1 MALATTA
8 ALTVGV
14 TAPSLQNQAAP
25 QVVDIDEHRIVDDA
39 EVALSAIAGLYGVGP
54 IFWAAEALGITPENV
69 VRSAVSTL
77 GSPLL
82 DDTVELLFDALGLVF
97 DTGAP
102 GPLPGDVYGRVNG
115 LNYTTDLIL
124 ELVPE
129 GLRNLRVGLVGAGAL
144 NLLFGA
150 DVIAP
155 GQTIGQAAQAVFDRL
170 PILKQRRAVI
180 LSEGLGGL
188 TTSLAYRDMIKAVT
202 SDDPDWEPGVTGQW
216 LIFVNNPGRPGGGLF
231 ALATPLTSLVGLNLT
246 TPAGGSYV
254 NDPDDPTKVLNTSV
268 LDIGWAYNVM
278 SDAPTTLS
286 PLAWA
291 NALAGAIF
299 LSHLIPDD
307 LNIADTNL
315 LEQALP
321 LTVGL
326 ANGVAVLL
334 DPTGGQGSKVVP
346 ILGDLI
352 DALNKIP
359 LVDLPHVPGL
369 NGTSTYITY
378 DSGNLPLLEP
388 FDVLPR
394 MLGMVGLNVPQPVLN
409 SVENALRLAINTSY
423 QDVDPVTLE
432 RRFDMAGRQAVFGQS
447 PLTPSQQF
455 DAGWLIA
462 NTLINDIQDNLLNPV
477 AWTPSVAGQP
487 VLNEAL
493 RALIQNAAAIAV
505 SQLINAGIDVVQ
517 DIGEAGFG
525 QVRTALTP
533 VLDVADE
540 LNRQTRATT
549 TVTLQVDQ
557 PATAAKT
564 SVKPAA
570 AATSALQTSAA
581 DTARTAPAIDT
592 DGDDEPTA
600 EAGKP
605 VEKTSTQRRART
617 QPGGQ
622 PDKAGHSG
630 TSAVDRPASKP
641 KPPSIGKSPAEK
653 AGKSG
658 QRDGRDKR
666 DRNAA

>member
-69 VRSAVSTL
+69 VRSAVGTL

-124 ELVPE
+124 DTLLAGVKDREVWSAF
-129 GLRNLRVGLVGAGAL
+129 LRIFGVDVGGARTVGDAVRAV
-144 NLLFGA
+144 A
-150 DVIAP
+150 D
-155 GQTIGQAAQAVFDRL
+155 QF

-286 PLAWA
+286 LLAWA

-315 LEQALP
+315 LEQALA
-321 LTVGL
+321 VGL

-352 DALNKIP
+352 DALNTIP

-564 SVKPAA
+564 SEKPAA

-605 VEKTSTQRRART
+605 VEKTSTQRRTRT